1 MNWLRNTEKSLMFL
15 RMWIIMIR
23 RNTGSHNALI
33 SFIKWVW
40 KTHKGQKDIKM
51 KINLSG
57 REYEY
62 VPYKDNLYKY
72 KMLLRIRENVS
83 FRNVFR
89 YDLTNPLMKD
99 LKNIANPKHLFT
111 QNFVINLSG
120 DTGSAKSSCILS
132 LGLEVFSNFSYKN
145 IFFFDQQI
153 LDNVK
158 KFPENTL
165 LVRDENPAKSIFG
178 LGSMRTTSQLSLL
191 AETCRKAGLNLAF
204 IEPSFTQHD
213 VAKYILETVDMDI
226 EHRITRLAIRDTRT
240 LNYMGAI
247 YIQIIN
253 ENNKEWIKYNEVK
266 DKFIEDIKSGK
277 LSDAKL
283 DYEGIATKLL
293 KKIDTDLYK
302 NKKERKAYIITKF
315 PSYTS
320 GEIDMISTLLE
331 VEIRKNN

>member
-1 MNWLRNTEKSLMFL
+1 
-15 RMWIIMIR
+15 
-23 RNTGSHNALI
+23 
-33 SFIKWVW
+33 
-40 KTHKGQKDIKM
+40 M
-51 KINLSG
+51 KIELAG

-62 VPYKDNLYKY
+62 IPYKDNLYKY
-72 KMLLRIRENVS
+72 KMLLRIRENAS
-83 FRNVFR
+83 FKNVFR
-89 YDLTNPLMKD
+89 YNLTIPLMKD

-111 QNFVINLSG
+111 QNFVLNLSG
-120 DTGSAKSSCILS
+120 GTGEGKSISMLS
-132 LGLEVFSNFSYKN
+132 LGFEIFSDFSYKN
-145 IFFFDQQI
+145 VFFFDQQI

-158 KFPENTL
+158 NFPQNTL
-165 LVRDENPAKSIFG
+165 LIRDENPAKSIFG

-213 VAKYILETVDMDI
+213 VAKYILETVDMDT

-240 LNYMGAI
+240 LNYMGAL
-247 YIQIIN
+247 YIRVVDEKNID
-253 ENNKEWIKYNEVK
+253 WVKYNRVK

-283 DYEGIATKLL
+283 DYESIANKML
-293 KKIDTDLYK
+293 KDIDTELYK

-331 VEIRKNN
+331 VEIRKSS